1 MKTPLFAF
9 HKWKNMVVVSLMV
22 LRVARVRVKSG
33 VALCWR
39 RNDQVLL
46 SLRPRPAPVAA
57 S

>member
-1 MKTPLFAF
+1 M
-9 HKWKNMVVVSLMV
+9 KNMVVVSLMV
-22 LRVARVRVKSG
+22 LCVAKFRAESG
-33 VALCWR
+33 VVLFWR